1 MQTPGRQTGK
11 QKAKKIQEK
20 EETQNVQEQ
29 NQEQNW
35 TKCRKGRQKLWQ
47 TDNQTQDPNQG
58 RVY

>member
-11 QKAKKIQEK
+11 QKVKKIQEQ
-20 EETQNVQEQ
+20 EEIQNIQEL

-47 TDNQTQDPNQG
+47 FDNQTQDPNQG
-58 RVY
+58 QVY